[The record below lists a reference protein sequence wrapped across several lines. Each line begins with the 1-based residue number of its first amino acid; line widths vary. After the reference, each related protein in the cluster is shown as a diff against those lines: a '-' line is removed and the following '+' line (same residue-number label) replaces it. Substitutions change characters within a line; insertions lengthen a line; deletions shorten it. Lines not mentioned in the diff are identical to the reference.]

1 MLNMAASMKAGIPRV
16 GSLVGGPI
24 LFGRV
29 SHWGFLRET
38 QQLVSS
44 AGGAALEKI
53 NLYEICSNGYVFQVE
68 MCYIAEKLKLRM
80 LEVPIYFPDRRVGTS
95 KMTPLVKIEA
105 ALRVFEIRWRNRDL
119 GSRSVL
125 VESREQ
131 QKRLQREELGLSP
144 NR

>member
-1 MLNMAASMKAGIPRV
+1 MKAGIPRV

-29 SHWGFLRET
+29 SHWGFLREM
-38 QQLVSS
+38 QQCWRRS
-44 AGGAALEKI
+44 ALEKI
-53 NLYEICSNGYVFQVE
+53 NLDEICSNGYVFQVE